1 MRYSVSPSEHY
12 VIDGPRLS
20 ALLFKGS
27 AVYCDS
33 GECGES
39 SFSAVHTNVSHL
51 VRGRGADDVTTWFDR
66 IDSASLF
73 GGSSVFTQTASD
85 YVLCD

>member
-1 MRYSVSPSEHY
+1 MRYSVSPSERY
-12 VIDGPRLS
+12 VVDGPRLG

-39 SFSAVHTNVSHL
+39 SFSAVHTNVNHL
-51 VRGRGADDVTTWFDR
+51 VRIHTRGR
-66 IDSASLF
+66 
-73 GGSSVFTQTASD
+73 
-85 YVLCD
+85 